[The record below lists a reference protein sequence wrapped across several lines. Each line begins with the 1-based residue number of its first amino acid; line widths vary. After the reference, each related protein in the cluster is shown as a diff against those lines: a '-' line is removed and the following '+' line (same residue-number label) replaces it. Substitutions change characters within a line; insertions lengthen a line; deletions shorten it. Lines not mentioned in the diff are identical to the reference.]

1 MGKYVCVFTTE
12 IYNFLHIV
20 APWGGDT
27 TEKISELLW
36 KVVFFC
42 FVLFLLISHCN
53 TCKKCQ
59 LSRSD
64 TIGIMPDFNE
74 YKYKQI

>member
-1 MGKYVCVFTTE
+1 MPKKSFLITEYVWWFMGKYVCVFTTE

-36 KVVFFC
+36 KVVFF
-42 FVLFLLISHCN
+42 VLFC
-53 TCKKCQ
+53 
-59 LSRSD
+59 
-64 TIGIMPDFNE
+64 FF
-74 YKYKQI
+74 